1 MFLQQTTRDEAR
13 ERNRHHQTGG
23 KKKRSLDSG
32 EIGGGGGGK
41 RIKEREAAAG
51 GGGRG
56 YGAVR
61 DEKMGE
67 GGGGITD
74 HVCCRGSVELILA
87 VVQGC
92 TARVTLL
99 GFRNVAA
106 ANGDGLDWVG
116 PARAVSGHLDHANR

>member
-67 GGGGITD
+67 GGGGD
-74 HVCCRGSVELILA
+74 HRSRMLPWECGINPRSSTGLYSTSDPPGIQKCRGSKWR
-87 VVQGC
+87 
-92 TARVTLL
+92 RVGL
-99 GFRNVAA
+99 GWPRPC
-106 ANGDGLDWVG
+106 GL
-116 PARAVSGHLDHANR
+116 RALRSC